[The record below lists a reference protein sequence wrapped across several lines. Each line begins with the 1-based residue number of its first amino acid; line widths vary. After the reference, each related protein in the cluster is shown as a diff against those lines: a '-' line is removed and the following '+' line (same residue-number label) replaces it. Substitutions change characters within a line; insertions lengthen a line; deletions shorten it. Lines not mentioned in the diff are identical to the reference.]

1 MDAEKKVRI
10 HSTAVMCAVL
20 AVSAFCL
27 SWMLHEAVSVKN
39 KIDAARAEN
48 SQMNAKIAAIASKC
62 DFYAGIEK
70 TLLSED
76 ALYSGHAADSKGI
89 SEGYFRLESFG
100 EAEGRRMEGFRSA
113 RAEYFR
119 FAQWCGRLFGERPLS
134 KPLFIRMEVPDS
146 KIFSGEPALL
156 DIDTVYSFERSYQ

>member
-1 MDAEKKVRI
+1 MDAEKKVRMC
-10 HSTAVMCAVL
+10 SAAVMCAILV
-20 AVSAFCL
+20 VSAFSL

-76 ALYSGHAADSKGI
+76 ALYSGSAADSNGI
-89 SEGYFRLESFG
+89 SEGYFRLEGFG
-100 EAEGRRMEGFRSA
+100 MAAGRSIEGFKSA

-119 FAQWCGRLFGERPLS
+119 FAQWCGRIFRERPIS
-134 KPLFIRMEVPDS
+134 RPLFIRMEVAGS
-146 KIFSGEPALL
+146 KMFGSEPALL
-156 DIDTVYSFERSYQ
+156 DIDAVYSFEGRGE